1 MYVRTYVRNH
11 YVFSS
16 RCNQITHVWVR
27 LFDASAKGERIHV
40 LWNPLL
46 G

>member
-1 MYVRTYVRNH
+1 LC
-11 YVFSS
+11 VFFPL
-16 RCNQITHVWVR
+16 RCNQITHVWVQ
-27 LFDASAKGERIHV
+27 LFDAIAKGERIHV